1 MLERPCVKSHI
12 TYDSEHGGAQ
22 STDLAARLLGF
33 QTGSANYW
41 LRDLEQI
48 TEPLW
53 A

>member
-12 TYDSEHGGAQ
+12 TYDSVHGGI
-22 STDLAARLLGF
+22 STDLAARFLGF